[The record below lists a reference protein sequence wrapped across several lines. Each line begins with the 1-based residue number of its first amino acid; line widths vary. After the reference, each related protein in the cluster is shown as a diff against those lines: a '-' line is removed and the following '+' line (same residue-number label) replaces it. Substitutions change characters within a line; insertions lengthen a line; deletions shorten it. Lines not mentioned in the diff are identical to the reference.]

1 MQEKPNLPQCSLKIR
16 SQPNTFLDQEI
27 IKQDVLRIHDMG
39 LFQDITVSKDNGP
52 AGSIILIFQL
62 LEKPSINTVTL
73 EGNDKISDDD
83 IFAEV
88 DIKTYQVVDIPKY
101 PNQSKQ
107 KLKSYT
113 STRGISLQRY
123 RIVLRKRHEASRK
136 QIKTAFCLTTT
147 TA

>member
-1 MQEKPNLPQCSLKIR
+1 
-16 SQPNTFLDQEI
+16 
-27 IKQDVLRIHDMG
+27 MG

-73 EGNDKISDDD
+73 GNDKISDDD

-88 DIKTYQVVDIPKY
+88 DIKTCEVVDIPQIQTNLNKI
-101 PNQSKQ
+101 
-107 KLKSYT
+107 KSYT

-123 RIVLRKRHEASRK
+123 RIALRKRHEASGK